1 MAVCLSVS
9 MFAGSLFAKPA
20 GTPYMMKFSEP
31 AGPWVEAFPVGN
43 GRLGAMVFGRVD
55 KELLQLNE
63 ETLWSG
69 GPVDLNP
76 NPEAAGFLPE
86 VREALFNHDWSVAE
100 ALCRR
105 MQGYYTEA
113 YLPLGDL
120 TLDFEFGDDSP
131 VTEYVRELNISDA
144 VATASFTKGGVRYV
158 REVFVSAPA
167 QTVVMRIAADRPGK
181 ISFIASLSSLLH
193 NSISADTGKGEV
205 FMSGI
210 APRHADPNYVYS
222 DNPIIYEV
230 GGRKGMRFAVGLDIK
245 ISGGKK
251 QVSGDAL
258 AVRNADE
265 AVIIISAATSFN
277 GLGKDPY
284 TEGKDEQAIMKKH
297 LGKASGTSYAKLKS
311 SHIKDYRS
319 YFDRMS
325 FQLQQD
331 KPEDERELVERLRSY
346 ASGSDD
352 LKLEELYYHFNR
364 YLLISASRPGGIP
377 ATLQGI
383 WNHHLRAPWS
393 SNYTTNI
400 NAEMNYWP
408 AEMCNLGDC
417 HLPFIDYVRAISAN
431 GAATAKNFY
440 GTRGWALSHNADI
453 WGQTNPVGN
462 KGAGDPM
469 WANWY
474 VGGPWVC
481 QHLYEHYRF
490 SGDGAYLR
498 DKAYPVMKESA
509 KFCLDWLIEGEDGYY
524 VTAPSTSP
532 ENMYRTP
539 DGKGHSVSIATT
551 MDISVIYEL
560 FVNILEASDIVG
572 DNDAAF
578 LDEVKEKLER
588 LQPLAIGRK
597 GNLREWYRDY
607 DDCDPHHR
615 HVSHL
620 FALHPGRRITAFGSP
635 EFAEA
640 CRRTLELRGDGGT
653 GWSLAWKINMWARLL
668 DGGHA
673 YSLLRNLL
681 RLVEEQ
687 GENSDGGGSYANL
700 FCAHPPFQI
709 DGNFGGLSGMTEM
722 LLQSH
727 TGELHLLPALPPAW
741 KEGSADGLCGRGG
754 FVIDMKWKDGVL
766 CRAVIHSN
774 LGKECVLRTS
784 MPVKV
789 AGLDAVSTK
798 EETTFGTYW
807 VTRFATKKGKTY
819 SVAADAAHISQ
830 L

>member
-1 MAVCLSVS
+1 MYAVAACT
-9 MFAGSLFAKPA
+9 AEQAE
-20 GTPYMMKFSEP
+20 TPYLMKFSEP

-76 NPEAAGFLPE
+76 NPEAAGVLPE
-86 VREALFNHDWSVAE
+86 VREALFNHDWSLAE

-131 VTEYVRELNISDA
+131 VTDYGRELNISDA
-144 VATASFTKGGVRYV
+144 LAVTSFTKGGVRYV

-167 QTVVMRIAADRPGK
+167 QTVVMKITADRPGM
-181 ISFIASLSSLLH
+181 INFSASLSSLLH
-193 NSISADTGKGEV
+193 NSISADTDRGEV
-205 FMSGI
+205 VMSGI

-230 GGRKGMRFAVGLDIK
+230 DGKKGMRFAVGMDINV
-245 ISGGKK
+245 SGGRK
-251 QVSGDAL
+251 QVSGDVL
-258 AVRNADE
+258 TVTGADE
-265 AVIIISAATSFN
+265 AVVIVSAATSFN
-277 GLGKDPY
+277 GLDKDPY
-284 TEGKDEQAIMKKH
+284 TEGRDEQAIMNKY
-297 LGKASGTSYAKLKS
+297 LAEASGMSYGKLKAG
-311 SHIKDYRS
+311 HIKDYRS

-325 FQLQQD
+325 FHLQQD
-331 KPEDERELVERLRSY
+331 SPEDERELVERLRSY
-346 ASGSDD
+346 AAGSED

-417 HLPFIDYVRAISAN
+417 HQPFLNYVKAISAN
-431 GAATAKNFY
+431 GAATAKNFC
-440 GTRGWALSHNADI
+440 GTRGWALCHNGDI

-490 SGDGAYLR
+490 SGDEAYLR
-498 DKAYPVMKESA
+498 DMAYPVMKESA
-509 KFCLDWLIEGEDGYY
+509 RFCLDWLIEGEDGYY

-551 MDISVIYEL
+551 MDMSVIYEL
-560 FVNILEASDIVG
+560 FVNILEAADVIG
-572 DNDAAF
+572 DTDADF
-578 LDEVKEKLER
+578 IGEVKEKLER

-597 GNLREWYRDY
+597 GNLQEWYRDY

-668 DGGHA
+668 DGEHA

-681 RLVEEQ
+681 RLVEVQ
-687 GENSDGGGSYANL
+687 GENSRGGGSYANL

-741 KEGSADGLCGRGG
+741 KEGSVDGLCGRGG
-754 FVIDMKWKDGVL
+754 FVVDMKWKDGGL
-766 CRAVIHSN
+766 CCAEIHSN
-774 LGKECVLRTS
+774 LGKECVLRTDR
-784 MPVKV
+784 PVKV
-789 AGLDAVSTK
+789 AGADVVSTV
-798 EETTFGTYW
+798 ETTKFGTYY
-807 VTRFATKKGKTY
+807 VTRFNTRKGGNY
-819 SVAADAAHISQ
+819 SVKVK
-830 L
+830 